1 MKLFFI
7 AAALIIPTAAAA
19 NDCKLVSDGSVRVWQ
34 CAPTPTS
41 SPPSE
46 EKK

>member
-1 MKLFFI
+1 MKPFVI
-7 AAALIIPTAAAA
+7 AAAPIISTAAAA

>member
-1 MKLFFI
+1 MKPFVI
-7 AAALIIPTAAAA
+7 AAALIISTAAAA

-34 CAPTPTS
+34 CAPTQTS
-41 SPPSE
+41 FPPSE